1 MLLLSANPHFITD
14 ILIFRY
20 CMDSVVDIL
29 NTRYAVKHRNCAP
42 MPGRNIGFLGMFA
55 ELRKTTISSVM
66 CVCPSFRPHGT
77 TRLQLDG
84 FS

>member
-1 MLLLSANPHFITD
+1 MRLFSANPHF

-20 CMDSVVDIL
+20 CMDSLVNIL
-29 NTRYAVKHRNCAP
+29 TTLYAVKHRNCAP
-42 MPGRNIGFLGMFA
+42 MPGRSIGLLDTFA
-55 ELRKTTISSVM
+55 ELRKATISSVM
-66 CVCPSFRPHGT
+66 CVCPSFHPHGT